1 MLPLCSPCKVSLAEL
16 HGNQA
21 RLLLC
26 SLGCFLVSRLQPL
39 TGTSPMAALQRNVGL
54 RSLLLG
60 WNQLAA
66 QGGLDMAGA
75 LRESGGVQHLC
86 LAWTSLGEGAC
97 LQVADAVLRS
107 EGLQAVDLSGNL
119 LARWAS

>member
-1 MLPLCSPCKVSLAEL
+1 MGIKV
-16 HGNQA
+16 
-21 RLLLC
+21 RLLLGNLSC
-26 SLGCFLVSRLQPL
+26 LLVTWLPPV
-39 TGTSPMAALQRNVGL
+39 TGTPPMAALQRNVGL

-66 QGGLDMAGA
+66 KGGLDMAGA
-75 LRESGGVQHLC
+75 LRDNGGVQHLC
-86 LAWTSLGEGAC
+86 LAWNSLGEGAC

-119 LARWAS
+119 LSRWAA